1 MKKVLIIIGAMLLLC
16 GCQSNE
22 SITYLDINKAS
33 SALDSKYGNMNA
45 MDKSELETIYGLDT
59 SKFIEYQIKSSTSSN
74 GNFYAI
80 IKVDDANKKN
90 AQDQMKNMFSILENQ
105 SNLYS
110 PEAVKLLKNR
120 LETSVGNYLIYI
132 VSDNNNA
139 YYDVLKGFIN

>member
-1 MKKVLIIIGAMLLLC
+1 
-16 GCQSNE
+16 
-22 SITYLDINKAS
+22 
-33 SALDSKYGNMNA
+33 
-45 MDKSELETIYGLDT
+45 
-59 SKFIEYQIKSSTSSN
+59 
-74 GNFYAI
+74 
-80 IKVDDANKKN
+80 
-90 AQDQMKNMFSILENQ
+90 MKNMFSILENQ